1 VSARAPVRPRRDP
14 AARAIRAAARC
25 APLAAVLLLVACDRG
40 PARVHV
46 ESVRVAQGALA
57 EPLRAAG
64 VTEAALA
71 TAAEEALA
79 KAGFRLAPGG
89 RRAHRARFDV
99 LSARAVPTGVGA
111 LRLELGVELELIP
124 VRGPGDPVREA
135 GRVSRVFGT
144 EGAASAWRQAVEG
157 AAARAAQGLSVAFAA
172 EEKPR
177 AALLADLDADDPR
190 ARAHAA
196 RVLGARRDP
205 AAVSAL
211 LERLEDDHPD
221 VVDRAV
227 GALARIGEPRAV
239 GPLIAL
245 SRRQD
250 AGTAARLARVIGEI
264 GGAEAEGY
272 LLTVEAG
279 HPDPRVRRAA
289 REALMVR
296 QAHHERI
303 SRSEA
308 PDER

>member
-1 VSARAPVRPRRDP
+1 VSARAPLRLRRAP
-14 AARAIRAAARC
+14 AARATRGLSRC
-25 APLAAVLLLVACDRG
+25 APLAAVLLAVACERG
-40 PARVHV
+40 PGPIHV

-64 VTEAALA
+64 LTDAALA
-71 TAAEEALA
+71 AAAQDALA
-79 KAGFRLAPGG
+79 NAGFRLAPGG

-99 LSARAVPTGVGA
+99 LTARAVPTGGGA
-111 LRLELGVELELIP
+111 LRLELGVELELVP

-135 GRVSRVFGT
+135 GRVSRVFAA
-144 EGAASAWRQAVEG
+144 EGAAPAWRHALEG
-157 AAARAAQGLSVAFAA
+157 AAGRAAQGLEVAFAA

-196 RVLGARRDP
+196 RVLGAHREP
-205 AAVSAL
+205 AAVSPL

-227 GALARIGEPRAV
+227 GALARIGDARAV
-239 GPLIAL
+239 GPLIEL
-245 SRRQD
+245 SRRRD
-250 AGTAARLARVIGEI
+250 AGTAARLARVLGEI
-264 GGAEAEGY
+264 GGSEAEGY

-289 REALMVR
+289 REALGVIQVR
-296 QAHHERI
+296 DASAAARVA
-303 SRSEA
+303 RG
-308 PDER
+308 R